1 VVHRVERAGL
11 LDVLVG
17 DAGLA
22 DEGGSDR
29 RDDEL
34 VQGLDDGVVDAGL
47 GDGAVVELP
56 DDRGSG
62 FLVGAQTAVGQ
73 RRIRGLDPRQRL
85 DERRR
90 LLLDA
95 ALELFGTRGYA
106 ATSVEQLCQAAYVS
120 TRSFYE
126 LFGNKEACYLALH
139 RQLEA
144 AITERLA
151 PADDSS
157 ADVVAR
163 MVAAFVHAMV
173 DDIRVLR
180 VTSIEGMCISPAVDQ
195 RRREA
200 RHQGAALV
208 QATWARIGATPQ
220 ASPRRLALGVIG
232 AFFEIIIDWY
242 LDPQPCDVATLI
254 QDMTAFVNSLH
265 AGLGASWPGQRPLST

>member
-1 VVHRVERAGL
+1 MPG
-11 LDVLVG
+11 
-17 DAGLA
+17 
-22 DEGGSDR
+22 
-29 RDDEL
+29 
-34 VQGLDDGVVDAGL
+34 
-47 GDGAVVELP
+47 P
-56 DDRGSG
+56 
-62 FLVGAQTAVGQ
+62 
-73 RRIRGLDPRQRL
+73 RRIRGLDPQQRL

-95 ALELFGTRGYA
+95 ALGLFGTAGYA

-126 LFGNKEACYLALH
+126 LFANKEACYLALH
-139 RQLEA
+139 RQIEA
-144 AITERLA
+144 TITGRLVA
-151 PADDSS
+151 AAESIQPDASP
-157 ADVVAR
+157 ADVVHR

-208 QATWARIGATPQ
+208 EATWIRLGIRPRQ
-220 ASPRRLALGVIG
+220 ASSRRLALGVIG

-242 LDPQPCDVATLI
+242 LDPAPSSVDTLIRDMATLL
-254 QDMTAFVNSLH
+254 DSLH
-265 AGLGASWPGQRPLST
+265 AGLTPQPPDTGRHG